1 MWVNRAKAKLQAGES
16 IRGVFINL
24 DSIQAVEL
32 CGLLG
37 FDFCLIDAEHAP
49 FGPQYVEQM
58 IRAADV
64 SGMTPLVRVAQ
75 NERQVI
81 LRYLDVGAQ
90 GVQIPMVNT
99 AAQAQ
104 AVVEAVKYTPLG
116 KRGLASVTRA
126 SRWGVGINV
135 PDYVARA
142 NEETMVI
149 VQVETQE
156 ALDNLDAILA
166 VPHIDLVFVG
176 PTDLSQ
182 SFGVPGQPTHPRVV
196 AALEAVLN
204 DPSAGRRRARSRR
217 RASGRRR
224 TARGHGG
231 TGRPADAGAH
241 GPRRAVR
248 RHEHHHPPH
257 PSSQCLSR
265 LVGPG
270 LTFSPRHCGLRRN
283 PVAGCVDCG
292 FRRSDERLDAI
303 TPLP

>member
-1 MWVNRAKAKLQAGES
+1 MWVNRAKAKLQAGEP

-64 SGMTPLVRVAQ
+64 SGMTPLVRIAQ

-196 AALEAVLN
+196 AALEDVVARAGAVGL
-204 DPSAGRRRARSRR
+204 PV
-217 RASGRRR
+217 
-224 TARGHGG
+224 G
-231 TGRPADAGAH
+231 TVAPDAQADARAVC
-241 GPRRAVR
+241 PRRALR
-248 RHEHHHPPH
+248 RHQHHVALYPSRHRLPRLIVMAPLWPPG
-257 PSSQCLSR
+257 CGR
-265 LVGPG
+265 CAGP
-270 LTFSPRHCGLRRN
+270 
-283 PVAGCVDCG
+283 
-292 FRRSDERLDAI
+292 
-303 TPLP
+303 PLPPRYHCIAGEPLPFRKGGG

>member
-1 MWVNRAKAKLQAGES
+1 M
-16 IRGVFINL
+16 
-24 DSIQAVEL
+24 
-32 CGLLG
+32 
-37 FDFCLIDAEHAP
+37 
-49 FGPQYVEQM
+49 
-58 IRAADV
+58 
-64 SGMTPLVRVAQ
+64 
-75 NERQVI
+75 
-81 LRYLDVGAQ
+81 
-90 GVQIPMVNT
+90 QIPMVNT

-196 AALEAVLN
+196 AALEAVV
-204 DPSAGRRRARSRR
+204 AR
-217 RASGRRR
+217 
-224 TARGHGG
+224 
-231 TGRPADAGAH
+231 AGAV
-241 GPRRAVR
+241 GLPVGTVAPDAQLMQERMAQGVR
-248 RHEHHHPPH
+248 SVATNTTTPPH

>member
-135 PDYVARA
+135 PDYVTRA

-149 VQVETQE
+149 VQVETQQ

-196 AALEAVLN
+196 AALENVV
-204 DPSAGRRRARSRR
+204 AR
-217 RASGRRR
+217 
-224 TARGHGG
+224 
-231 TGRPADAGAH
+231 AGAAGLPVGTVAPDARLMH
-241 GPRRAVR
+241 ERFAQGVR
-248 RHEHHHPPH
+248 
-257 PSSQCLSR
+257 S
-265 LVGPG
+265 
-270 LTFSPRHCGLRRN
+270 
-283 PVAGCVDCG
+283 VATNTTSL
-292 FRRSDERLDAI
+292 FTQAASAFLA
-303 TPLP
+303 